1 MMRRLV
7 LLLCLVLAMPAAAL
21 AASDIVATYT
31 YTDGAMVTICA
42 RDAKHVRM
50 DSSPTSYTLL
60 ADGKVYSV
68 NCEEGQCQVYDLGAM
83 SAGMSGGMTS
93 MFGGGDSDPDYEV
106 RYEKTGKTETV
117 AGYKGTVYNAVIFE
131 NGKVFRRDE
140 MVMSSHADIKKLTE
154 AWMAM
159 SEALTQS
166 MGQSFQ
172 DSLNEAKKMGYGGI
186 LRYGNEMRLA
196 RLSKKNLD
204 ASYYKLPKNAHMVQM
219 QQPTQQDDDMGLG
232 DDAKEIGQDAKD
244 STKDEIKSSIR
255 NAISDIFN

>member
-1 MMRRLV
+1 MRRIA
-7 LLLCLVLAMPAAAL
+7 LLLCFVLAMPAAAQ

-31 YTDGAMVTICA
+31 YTDGAMVTICT

-50 DSSPTSYTLL
+50 DTSPTTYTLL
-60 ADGKVYSV
+60 TDGKVYSV
-68 NCEEGQCQVYDLGAM
+68 NCDEGQCQVYDIGAM
-83 SAGMSGGMTS
+83 ASSMSSSGMTS

-131 NGKVFRRDE
+131 NGKIFRRDE
-140 MVMSSHADIKKLTE
+140 MVMSSDADIKKLTE

-196 RLSKKNLD
+196 RISKKSLD
-204 ASYYKLPKNAHMVQM
+204 ASYYKLPKNSHMVQM
-219 QQPTQQDDDMGLG
+219 QQPPQQNGDMGLG
-232 DDAKEIGQDAKD
+232 DDAKEIGQDAKE

-255 NAISDIFN
+255 DAISDIFN